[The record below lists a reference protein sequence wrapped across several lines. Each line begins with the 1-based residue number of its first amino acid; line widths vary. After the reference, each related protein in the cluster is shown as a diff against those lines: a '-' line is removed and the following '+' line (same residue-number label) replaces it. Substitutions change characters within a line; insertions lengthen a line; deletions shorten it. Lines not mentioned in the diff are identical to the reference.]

1 MINLIIKIKLYFD
14 KLKIKNKSEGKYA
27 RCFHCTFFYCLFSMC
42 KITALSINKYN
53 YIIIEMLMAKKKKTN
68 KQTSKQ
74 KTKTKTK
81 NKTQYFV
88 YAKQPNSKQVNI
100 LSVYFLCYRLC

>member
-53 YIIIEMLMAKKKKTN
+53 YIIIEMLMAKKKKNKQTN
-68 KQTSKQ
+68 KQT
-74 KTKTKTK
+74 K
-81 NKTQYFV
+81 NKNKNK
-88 YAKQPNSKQVNI
+88 KQNPIFCICQI
-100 LSVYFLCYRLC
+100 AEF